1 MLTITQQQALAAALR
16 GDSTWVAVQT
26 ITVSTTAPGSPALN
40 DLWLEI

>member
-1 MLTITQQQALAAALR
+1 MLTDTQQQALAAALR

-26 ITVSTTAPGSPALN
+26 ITVSTTAPGYPALN